1 MKRENNIMMSIA
13 SFIVDKRVIIYIFF
27 AIAIVYS
34 IMSVSK
40 VNVINDITSY
50 LPSNTE
56 TRQGLD
62 IMEEE
67 FTTYGTADVMVTNI
81 TYENGEHIAD
91 MIKKIDNIKDVEFKN
106 DEQHYKNSAALL
118 NVTFADDGSTK
129 ESEVALNN
137 IKELLSEYDTYIST
151 EVASEAQEAEDLN
164 SQMKVILTVAALII
178 GLVLLF
184 TSKFKKIRHSLS

>member
-13 SFIVDKRVIIYIFF
+13 SFIVDKRVIVYIFF

-91 MIKKIDNIKDVEFKN
+91 MIKKIDNIKDVECK
-106 DEQHYKNSAALL
+106 SAA
-118 NVTFADDGSTK
+118 
-129 ESEVALNN
+129 
-137 IKELLSEYDTYIST
+137 
-151 EVASEAQEAEDLN
+151 
-164 SQMKVILTVAALII
+164 
-178 GLVLLF
+178 
-184 TSKFKKIRHSLS
+184 